1 MTKELKAD
9 DSAEAETEQASQAS
23 TDTSMEKPMDDNPA
37 SFTAVFTSLT
47 GALALMVSSIPIA
60 LTNFAG
66 LPIYSTEF
74 RVLVPTI
81 TSIFGYVGIALVF
94 HFRHSIM
101 AQSSIAKDGKWTR
114 GPALTWAPIL
124 LVLVCV
130 LGLSGY
136 YYLVIVAQDYAA
148 VQFSPVWPYISF
160 VLGFT
165 SPVIALSFF
174 ALSEYY
180 LRLMNTSDQAIISR
194 MQGE

>member
-1 MTKELKAD
+1 MPEEVN
-9 DSAEAETEQASQAS
+9 AEQEVENLGAPNAGETVGN
-23 TDTSMEKPMDDNPA
+23 NPA
-37 SFTAVFTSLT
+37 SFAAVFTSLT
-47 GALALMVSSIPIA
+47 GAIALMVSSIPIA

-66 LPIYSTEF
+66 LPIYSDEF
-74 RVLVPTI
+74 RVLVPTF

-101 AQSSIAKDGKWTR
+101 AQATIAKDGKWTR
-114 GPALTWAPIL
+114 GLALTWAPIL

-136 YYLVIVAQDYAA
+136 FFSIKARDYYGVDL
-148 VQFSPVWPYISF
+148 SPVWPYVSF
-160 VLGFT
+160 ILGFT

-180 LRLMNTSDQAIISR
+180 LKLMNASDQAIIAR
-194 MQGE
+194 IQGS